1 MAAESFTLKTI
12 RTTIMLGEGAFS
24 SGGNTK
30 IIEGLATNVTVT
42 KPGLPEKNSASV
54 SIANLKLDDMEQM
67 TFLAFQPLQS
77 LKNLITIEA
86 GEQGQSTLDVVFKGE
101 ITSAFAD
108 FSSAPDVWFQIEAIS
123 GGYAAQM
130 GSNPMSVNGEALAS
144 DLIQQIANEIGYSFK
159 NEGVSY
165 SVRNAT
171 FNGSPIE
178 KAKAI
183 ADEVGAELLIDD
195 NTLILMEYERP
206 RGDSVALSVNNG
218 LVGYPSFTADGISC
232 SCFYDPNLKQG
243 GVIEIES
250 IVPRASGKWKITK
263 LTHTLSA
270 YTTGGG
276 TWKSDI
282 EAAYIGG
289 SNNG

>member
-1 MAAESFTLKTI
+1 MPESFSLKTI
-12 RTTIMLGEGAFS
+12 RTTITLGEGTFG
-24 SGGNTK
+24 SGGNTR
-30 IIEGLATNVTVT
+30 IIEGLATSVSVT

-54 SIANLKLDDMEQM
+54 SIANIKLEDMEDM

-77 LKNLITIEA
+77 LKNTITVEA
-86 GEQGQSTLDVVFKGE
+86 GIQGQALDVVFKGE
-101 ITSAFAD
+101 ITSAYAD

-123 GGYAAQM
+123 GGYAAQI
-130 GSNPMSVNGEALAS
+130 GAKPMSVNGEALAA
-144 DLIQQIANEIGYSFK
+144 DLIKQFATEIGYSFR
-159 NEGVSY
+159 NEGVTA

-178 KAKAI
+178 KAKAV

-195 NTLILMEYERP
+195 DTMVLMSYDTP
-206 RGDSVALSVNNG
+206 RGESVPLSVDTG
-218 LVGYPSFTADGISC
+218 LIGYPSFTSDGISC

-243 GVIEIES
+243 GVIEVQS
-250 IVPRASGKWKITK
+250 IVPRASGRWKITK
-263 LTHTLSA
+263 LTHNLEA

-276 TWKSDI
+276 AWRTDI

-289 SNNG
+289 KANGA

>member
-1 MAAESFTLKTI
+1 MPQSFSLKTI
-12 RTTIMLGEGAFS
+12 RTTITLGQGTFS

-30 IIEGLATNVTVT
+30 IIEGLATEVEVS

-54 SIANLKLDDMEQM
+54 SIANLKLEDMEQM

-86 GEQGQSTLDVVFKGE
+86 GEQGRELDVVFKGE

-108 FSSAPDVWFQIEAIS
+108 FSGAPDIKFKIEALS
-123 GGYAAQM
+123 GGYAAQI
-130 GSNPMSVNGEALAS
+130 GAKPMSVNGEALAA
-144 DLIQQIANEIGYSFK
+144 DLIKQFATEIGYSFR
-159 NEGVSY
+159 NEGVTA

-178 KAKAI
+178 KAKAV

-195 NTLILMEYERP
+195 DTMVLMEYDKP
-206 RGDSVALSVNNG
+206 RGDNVPLSVETG
-218 LVGYPSFTADGISC
+218 LIGYPSFTSDGIAC

-243 GVIEIES
+243 GAIELQS
-250 IVPRASGKWKITK
+250 IVPRASGRWKITK
-263 LTHTLSA
+263 LTHKLSA
-270 YTTGGG
+270 YMTGGG
-276 TWKSDI
+276 SWNTAI

-289 SNNG
+289 GNNAK